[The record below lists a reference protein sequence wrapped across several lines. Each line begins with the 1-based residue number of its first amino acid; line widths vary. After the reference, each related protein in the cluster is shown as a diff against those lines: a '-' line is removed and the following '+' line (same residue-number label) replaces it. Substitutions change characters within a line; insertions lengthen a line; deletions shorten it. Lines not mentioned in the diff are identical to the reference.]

1 MSISGHSNLIS
12 FQDDVSWIAACVGW
26 PFLTTHFLLKSD
38 AALLFTMFHPAMA
51 ILMIVAF
58 IQTRLNFKDF
68 KVICGYILKSDS
80 KRKIIIFCI
89 EILMRANY
97 LILGIRSFYPT
108 SKGSCNIVT
117 LNNIRQLD

>member
-1 MSISGHSNLIS
+1 M
-12 FQDDVSWIAACVGW
+12 GW

-38 AALLFTMFHPAMA
+38 VALLFTIFHPAMA

-58 IQTRLNFKDF
+58 IQTRLDFKDF

-80 KRKIIIFCI
+80 KRKIITFCI

-97 LILGIRSFYPT
+97 LILGVRSFYPS
-108 SKGSCNIVT
+108 SK
-117 LNNIRQLD
+117 